1 MQVEDI
7 TDPGTDGQSS
17 SSTFTNIVGFVVYW
31 NVISCITSA
40 FVFYFDVMT
49 DDPNNYS
56 AAADYSSWAKVMYFG
71 VLFLVCV
78 LFPLISLFFFC
89 GYAQSTAML
98 VICIA
103 FFAFAF
109 LFHGNSMLFFSTDE
123 IDRNASRYPA
133 RKKFVYWI
141 GYTLTAPVLLMSCNM
156 LMQRRDVLYNFTTV
170 FMVVCIGLCSLGSEM
185 VYTAYEHFYINQ
197 FKKKRGITTWP
208 DESLSYDIDNAVL
221 NFREQKNAMVKLNLA
236 VILMLVIGIGCT
248 SFPMFVSTPFS
259 NAYAAIFVSLPI
271 MLVIPPLITGRII
284 SLVPSADDAAAE
296 GGSSGS
302 KNQGFASGTTGQTW
316 VLELISIELV
326 ARAFFT
332 VPVMYDLY
340 SLGIS
345 DNGVISLTQ
354 TF

>member
-1 MQVEDI
+1 MQVEEI
-7 TDPGTDGQSS
+7 ADPVSDGLSS
-17 SSTFTNIVGFVVYW
+17 SSTFTNIVGFVIYW
-31 NVISCITSA
+31 NVISCLTSA

-49 DDPNNYS
+49 DDPNND
-56 AAADYSSWAKVMYFG
+56 AVEYSSWMKMVFFT
-71 VLFLVCV
+71 VLFLLTVW
-78 LFPLISLFFFC
+78 PLTSLFLFC
-89 GYAQSTAML
+89 GLAQSLSML
-98 VICIA
+98 VICMSFFI
-103 FFAFAF
+103 FAFM
-109 LFHGNSMLFFSTDE
+109 FHGNKLSISSSDNL
-123 IDRNASRYPA
+123 DRNASRYPA
-133 RKKFVYWI
+133 RKKIVYWV

-156 LMQRRDVLYNFTTV
+156 LMQRRDALYNFTTV

-185 VYTAYEHFYINQ
+185 VYTAYEHFYISQ
-197 FKKKRGITTWP
+197 FRKKSDSAFRSN
-208 DESLSYDIDNAVL
+208 DVAYDIDNAVL
-221 NFREQKNAMVKLNLA
+221 NFREQKNGMVKLNLA

-271 MLVIPPLITGRII
+271 MLVIPPLVTGRII
-284 SLVPSADDAAAE
+284 SLVPSSDDAGA
-296 GGSSGS
+296 G
-302 KNQGFASGTTGQTW
+302 KNNGFASGTTGQTW

-345 DNGVISLTQ
+345 DNNVISLPQ